1 MTFSFLLRFEGKMTK
16 SPVISRHRFG
26 FFLFFV
32 LLIIF
37 SVSSCDIF
45 NDCSSS
51 NSYSMRCN
59 GLYLEQCVYSNGG
72 YRWEQYKN
80 CITGCPSDIG
90 DPSCIASTC
99 SCSVQSQYVC
109 ERGGTYR
116 CNGNNAEKCES
127 LDHYNGHIWENI
139 RNCDS
144 LFRENEVVESGACY
158 STNEYYEPKCV
169 PKIKKAFRGKWF
181 RLDNGS
187 DFYLGT
193 NGITRG
199 SYNSQFTLE
208 SITKIDYNMLEIATE
223 DETFRLIRNSITD
236 ATLKLNVKRA
246 GNFLKSPSG
255 SGVGGID
262 VVLEN
267 TQDSGETYEETSG
280 SDGNTEFNGIVSG
293 EYTISVGS
301 TSVTQTIADHLN
313 AGNFYFSKNGY
324 IYKALLNST
333 NDVYYAED
341 RDNSEEGNR
350 YTVRLRVYNL
360 GNQDASATT
369 ISLKTDDTSVKVEAK
384 DEILGTIEPESY
396 VSYSFSIETI
406 PFSKITNLK
415 NAVYHDVEFTVSLK
429 DINGETWEDVVTL
442 RIFRKAVPIYL
453 YSTMSN
459 PFILLSPHREIVS
472 MSSVVWVPYRPD
484 AKYKLI
490 AQSLTLNTEGVYS
503 IGVGSW
509 DNDKW
514 ISDKE
519 NFTDV
524 SNYEPNNQES
534 QAKTVYMNSQT
545 TSYLHKSDLDFWIID
560 MSK

>member
-1 MTFSFLLRFEGKMTK
+1 MIK
-16 SPVISRHRFG
+16 SPIISRYKYG
-26 FFLFFV
+26 FFLIFV
-32 LLIIF
+32 LLLIF

-51 NSYSMRCN
+51 NSYSTRCN
-59 GLYLEQCVYSNGG
+59 GLSVEQCVYSDGG
-72 YRWEQYKN
+72 YSWTEYKN
-80 CITGCPSDIG
+80 CITGCPSEIG
-90 DPSCIASTC
+90 NPSCAASTC
-99 SCSVQSQYVC
+99 TCSVQSQYVC

-144 LFRENEVVESGACY
+144 LFRENEVVESGSCT
-158 STNEYYEPKCV
+158 SENEYYEPKCV
-169 PKIKKAFRGKWF
+169 PKIKKAFRGKWL
-181 RLDNGS
+181 RLDNS
-187 DFYLGT
+187 TDFYLGT

-199 SYNSQFTLE
+199 SYNSQFIPD
-208 SITKIDYNMLEIATE
+208 SITKIDDNMLEITGNG
-223 DETFRLIRNSITD
+223 ETFRLIRNSITD

-255 SGVGGID
+255 NGVGGVD
-262 VVLEN
+262 VIIEN
-267 TQDSGETYEETSG
+267 TQDPGETYEKQSG
-280 SDGNTEFNGIVSG
+280 SDGSTQFDDIVSG
-293 EYTISVGS
+293 EYTISVGN
-301 TSVTQTIADHLN
+301 TSVTQTISDHLN
-313 AGNFYFSKNGY
+313 AGNFYFSPNGY

-333 NDVYYAED
+333 NEVYYAED
-341 RDNSEEGNR
+341 RDNSDVGNR
-350 YTVRLRVYNL
+350 YTVHLRVHNL

-369 ISLKTDDTSVKVEAK
+369 ISLKTDDTSVKVDAK
-384 DEILGTIEPESY
+384 DEILGTIEPENY
-396 VSYSFSIETI
+396 VSYDFSIETI
-406 PFSKITNLK
+406 PFSKITDLK
-415 NAVYHDVEFTVSLK
+415 NAVYHDVEFLVSLK
-429 DINGETWEDVVTL
+429 DINNEVWEDVITL

-490 AQSLTLNTEGVYS
+490 AQSLSLNTEGVYS

-509 DNDKW
+509 DNGKW
-514 ISDKE
+514 NSDRE
-519 NFTDV
+519 TFTDV

-545 TSYLHKSDLDFWIID
+545 TSYLHKNDLDFWIID

>member
-1 MTFSFLLRFEGKMTK
+1 MTFSFLPEFGGKMTK
-16 SPVISRHRFG
+16 KSVISRYRYG

-32 LLIIF
+32 SSLAFL
-37 SVSSCDIF
+37 VSSCF
-45 NDCSSS
+45 GDCSSS
-51 NSYSMRCN
+51 NAYSYQCN
-59 GLYLEQCVYSNGG
+59 GIYLEQCRPNGG
-72 YRWEQYKN
+72 DYYWEQVTN
-80 CITGCPSDIG
+80 CAIGCPSDIG
-90 DPSCIASTC
+90 NPSCVASTC
-99 SCSVQSQYVC
+99 SCSVQSKYIC
-109 ERGGTYR
+109 ERGNTYR
-116 CNGNNAEKCES
+116 CNGDDIEKCES
-127 LDHYNGHIWENI
+127 FEHLYTGHVWEKQK
-139 RNCDS
+139 NCEA
-144 LFRENEVVESGACY
+144 LFPESEVVESGSCNL
-158 STNEYYEPKCV
+158 TNEYYEPKCV

-181 RLDNGS
+181 RLDNDS

-199 SYNSQFTLE
+199 SYNSQFVPE
-208 SITKIDYNMLEIATE
+208 SITKIDDNMLEISTE

-236 ATLKLNVKRA
+236 ATLKLHVMRA
-246 GNFLKSPSG
+246 NNFAKSPSG

-267 TQDSGETYEETSG
+267 TQDSGETYEQTSG
-280 SDGNTEFNGIVSG
+280 SDGNTEFDGIVSG
-293 EYTISVGS
+293 EYTISVKG

-324 IYKALLNST
+324 IYKALLNSA

-341 RDNSEEGNR
+341 RDNSEDGNR
-350 YTVRLRVYNL
+350 YTVYLRVYNL

-369 ISLKTDDTSVKVEAK
+369 VSLKTADSSVKVEAK

-396 VSYSFSIETI
+396 VSYTFSIETI
-406 PFSKITNLK
+406 PFSKIANLK

-453 YSTMSN
+453 YSTMLN

-490 AQSLTLNTEGVYS
+490 AQSLSLNTEGVYS
-503 IGVGSW
+503 IGVGSF

-514 ISDKE
+514 NSDKE
-519 NFTDV
+519 SFTDV
-524 SNYEPNNQES
+524 SNFEPNNQES
-534 QAKTVYMNSQT
+534 QARTLKMNSQT

>member
-1 MTFSFLLRFEGKMTK
+1 MTEKGFNSEHKYGISLIFFSYTALLFLL
-16 SPVISRHRFG
+16 
-26 FFLFFV
+26 
-32 LLIIF
+32 
-37 SVSSCDIF
+37 SSCDLF
-45 NDCSSS
+45 DDCSSS

-59 GLYLEQCVYSNGG
+59 GLSLEQCVYRDNG
-72 YRWEQYKN
+72 YKWVEYKS
-80 CITGCPSDIG
+80 CITGCPSEIG
-90 DPSCIASTC
+90 NPSCVASTC

-109 ERGGTYR
+109 ERGGIYR
-116 CNGNNAEKCES
+116 CNGNNAEKCAS
-127 LDHYNGHIWENI
+127 LDHYNGNIWENI
-139 RNCDS
+139 KNCGS
-144 LFRENEVVESGACY
+144 LFRENEVVESGACS

-169 PKIKKAFRGKWF
+169 PKIKRTFRGKWL
-181 RLDNGS
+181 RLDNS
-187 DFYLGT
+187 TDFYLGT

-199 SYNSQFTLE
+199 SYNSQFIPE
-208 SITKIDYNMLEIATE
+208 SVTKIDDNMLEIATE

-236 ATLKLNVKRA
+236 ATLKLNVKQAFGYTR
-246 GNFLKSPSG
+246 SPSG

-267 TQDSGETYEETSG
+267 TQDPGETYEKQSG
-280 SDGNTEFNGIVSG
+280 NDGNTEFDGIVSG

-301 TSVTQTIADHLN
+301 TSVTQTISDYLN
-313 AGNFYFSKNGY
+313 AGNFYVSPNGY
-324 IYKALLNST
+324 IYKAVLNST
-333 NDVYYAED
+333 NEVYYAED

-350 YTVRLRVYNL
+350 YSVHLRVYNL

-369 ISLKTDDTSVKVEAK
+369 ISLKTNDDSVKVDAK
-384 DEILGTIEPESY
+384 DEILGTIEPERY

-406 PFSKITNLK
+406 PFSKTAGLNS
-415 NAVYHDVEFTVSLK
+415 AVYHDVEFLVSLK

-490 AQSLTLNTEGVYS
+490 AQSLSLNTEGVYS

-509 DNDKW
+509 DSEKW
-514 ISDKE
+514 NSDRE

-534 QAKTVYMNSQT
+534 QAKTVKMNSQT
-545 TSYLHKSDLDFWIID
+545 TSYLHKNDLDFWIID

>member
-1 MTFSFLLRFEGKMTK
+1 MTK
-16 SPVISRHRFG
+16 KSVISIYRHG

-32 LLIIF
+32 LSLAF

-59 GLYLEQCVYSNGG
+59 GLYLEQCVYSAGK

-80 CITGCPSDIG
+80 CITGCPSEIG
-90 DPSCIASTC
+90 NPSCVASTC

-109 ERGGTYR
+109 DKGNSYR
-116 CNGNNAEKCES
+116 CNGDDVEKCES
-127 LDHYNGHIWENI
+127 LDYYNGYVWEKQK
-139 RNCDS
+139 NCKS
-144 LFRENEVVESGACY
+144 LFPESEIVESGACY

-169 PKIKKAFRGKWF
+169 PKIRKAFRGKWF

-199 SYNSQFTLE
+199 SYNSQFTPE
-208 SITKIDYNMLEIATE
+208 SITKIDDNMLEIATE

-246 GNFLKSPSG
+246 NSFTKSPSG

-280 SDGNTEFNGIVSG
+280 SDGNTEFGGIVSG
-293 EYTISVGS
+293 EYTISVEG

-313 AGNFYFSKNGY
+313 AGIFYFSPNGY
-324 IYKALLNST
+324 IYKALLETT

-369 ISLKTDDTSVKVEAK
+369 ISLKTGDTSVKVEAK
-384 DEILGTIEPESY
+384 DEILGTIEPERY
-396 VSYSFSIETI
+396 VSYSFLIETI

-415 NAVYHDVEFTVSLK
+415 DAVYHDVEFSVSLK

-514 ISDKE
+514 ISDRE

>member
-1 MTFSFLLRFEGKMTK
+1 MTK
-16 SPVISRHRFG
+16 KSVISRYRYG

-32 LLIIF
+32 SALVF

-59 GLYLEQCVYSNGG
+59 GLYLEQCVYSGG
-72 YRWEQYKN
+72 NYRWEQYKN

-90 DPSCIASTC
+90 NPSCVASTC
-99 SCSVQSQYVC
+99 SCSVQSKYIC
-109 ERGGTYR
+109 ERGNSYR
-116 CNGNNAEKCES
+116 CNGDDVEKCTDLEY
-127 LDHYNGHIWENI
+127 YNGYVWEKQK
-139 RNCDS
+139 NCKS
-144 LFRENEVVESGACY
+144 RFPESEIVESGSCY
-158 STNEYYEPKCV
+158 STSEYYEPKCV
-169 PKIKKAFRGKWF
+169 PKIKKDFRGKWF
-181 RLDNGS
+181 RLDNDS

-199 SYNSQFTLE
+199 SYNSQFVPE
-208 SITKIDYNMLEIATE
+208 SITKIDDNMLEISTE

-246 GNFLKSPSG
+246 NSFTRSPSG

-267 TQDSGETYEETSG
+267 TQDSGETYEQTSG
-280 SDGNTEFNGIVSG
+280 NDGNTKFDGIVSG
-293 EYTISVGS
+293 EYTISVEG
-301 TSVTQTIADHLN
+301 TSVTQTIAEHLN
-313 AGNFYFSKNGY
+313 AGNFYFSPNGF

-333 NDVYYAED
+333 NEVYYAED
-341 RDNSEEGNR
+341 RDNSENGNR
-350 YTVRLRVYNL
+350 YTVYLRVYNL

-369 ISLKTDDTSVKVEAK
+369 VSLKTDDSSVKVEAK

-406 PFSKITNLK
+406 PFSKIADLK
-415 NAVYHDVEFTVSLK
+415 NEVYHDVEFTVSLK

-490 AQSLTLNTEGVYS
+490 AQSLSLNTEGVYS
-503 IGVGSW
+503 IGVGSF

-514 ISDKE
+514 NSDKE
-519 NFTDV
+519 SFTDV
-524 SNYEPNNQES
+524 SNFEPNNQES
-534 QAKTVYMNSQT
+534 QAKTIYMNSQT

>member
-1 MTFSFLLRFEGKMTK
+1 MIK
-16 SPVISRHRFG
+16 SPIISRYKYG
-26 FFLFFV
+26 FFLIFV
-32 LLIIF
+32 LLLIF

-51 NSYSMRCN
+51 NSYSTRCN
-59 GLYLEQCVYSNGG
+59 GLSVEQCVYSDGG
-72 YRWEQYKN
+72 YSWTEYKN
-80 CITGCPSDIG
+80 CITGCPSEIG
-90 DPSCIASTC
+90 NPSCAASTC
-99 SCSVQSQYVC
+99 TCSVQSQYVC

-144 LFRENEVVESGACY
+144 LFRENEVVESGSC
-158 STNEYYEPKCV
+158 SSENEYYEPKCV

-199 SYNSQFTLE
+199 SYNSQFIPE
-208 SITKIDYNMLEIATE
+208 SITKIDDNMLEIATE

-246 GNFLKSPSG
+246 NSFTKSPSG

-280 SDGNTEFNGIVSG
+280 SDGSTQFDDIVSG
-293 EYTISVGS
+293 EYTISVGN
-301 TSVTQTIADHLN
+301 TSVTQTISDHLN

-459 PFILLSPHREIVS
+459 PFILLSPHREIIS

>member
-1 MTFSFLLRFEGKMTK
+1 MTGKA
-16 SPVISRHRFG
+16 VISRYRYG
-26 FFLFFV
+26 NFLFLV
-32 LLIIF
+32 LLLAF

-51 NSYSMRCN
+51 NSYTMRCN
-59 GLYLEQCVYSNGG
+59 GLYLEQCIYSNGG
-72 YRWEQYKN
+72 YKWEQYKN

-90 DPSCIASTC
+90 NPSCIASTC
-99 SCSVQSQYVC
+99 SCSVQSKYVC
-109 ERGGTYR
+109 DRGGTYR
-116 CNGNNAEKCES
+116 CNGNDAEKCES
-127 LDHYNGHIWENI
+127 LDYYKGYVWKNI
-139 RNCDS
+139 KNCGS
-144 LFRENEVVESGACY
+144 LFPENEVVESGACS

-199 SYNSQFTLE
+199 SYNSQFIPE
-208 SITKIDYNMLEIATE
+208 SVTKIDDNMLEIATE

-246 GNFLKSPSG
+246 GTFTKSPSG
-255 SGVGGID
+255 NGVGGID

-267 TQDSGETYEETSG
+267 TQDSGETYEKQSG
-280 SDGNTEFNGIVSG
+280 NGGNTEFDGIVSG
-293 EYTISVGS
+293 EYSISVEG

-313 AGNFYFSKNGY
+313 AGNFYFSPNGY

-341 RDNSEEGNR
+341 RDNSENGNR
-350 YTVRLRVYNL
+350 YTVYLRVYNL

-396 VSYSFSIETI
+396 VSYSFSIETT
-406 PFSKITNLK
+406 PFSKTTTLK
-415 NAVYHDVEFTVSLK
+415 DAVYHDVEFLVSLK
-429 DINGETWEDVVTL
+429 DINGEIWEDVVTL

-509 DNDKW
+509 DKDKW
-514 ISDKE
+514 NSDRE

-534 QAKTVYMNSQT
+534 QAKTLYMNSQT

>member
-1 MTFSFLLRFEGKMTK
+1 MTEKAVNLKHRYGIFLILSVFA
-16 SPVISRHRFG
+16 SLV
-26 FFLFFV
+26 
-32 LLIIF
+32 F
-37 SVSSCDIF
+37 SVSSCDF
-45 NDCSSS
+45 LNDCSSS

-59 GLYLEQCVYSNGG
+59 GLYLEQCIYSDGK
-72 YRWEQYKN
+72 YRWEQYKS
-80 CITGCPSDIG
+80 CITGCPSGIG
-90 DPSCIASTC
+90 NPACIASTC

-109 ERGGTYR
+109 DRGNSYR

-127 LDHYNGHIWENI
+127 LDYYNGYVWKNI
-139 RNCDS
+139 KNCES
-144 LFRENEVVESGACY
+144 LFRESEVVESGSCSSA
-158 STNEYYEPKCV
+158 SEYYEPKCV
-169 PKIKKAFRGKWF
+169 PKIKKAFRGKWL
-181 RLDNGS
+181 RLDNGT

-199 SYNSQFTLE
+199 SYNSQFIPE
-208 SITKIDYNMLEIATE
+208 SITKIDDNMLEIATE

-236 ATLKLNVKRA
+236 ATLQLNVKKA
-246 GNFLKSPSG
+246 FGYTKSPSG

-267 TQDSGETYEETSG
+267 TQDPGETYEKQSG
-280 SDGNTEFNGIVSG
+280 NDGNTEFDGIVSG

-313 AGNFYFSKNGY
+313 AGNFYFSPNGY

-333 NDVYYAED
+333 NETYYAED

-350 YTVRLRVYNL
+350 YTVHLRVYNL

-369 ISLKTDDTSVKVEAK
+369 ISLNTNDNAVKIEAEEK
-384 DEILGTIEPESY
+384 ILGTIEPERN
-396 VSYSFSIETI
+396 VSYSFSLETI
-406 PFSKITNLK
+406 PFSKVSTLK
-415 NAVYHDVEFTVSLK
+415 DAVYHDVEFLVSLK
-429 DINGETWEDVVTL
+429 DIDNEVWEDTVTL

-490 AQSLTLNTEGVYS
+490 AQSLSLNTEGVYS

-509 DNDKW
+509 DRDKW
-514 ISDKE
+514 NSDCDT
-519 NFTDV
+519 FTDV

-545 TSYLHKSDLDFWIID
+545 TSYLHKNDIDFWIID

>member
-1 MTFSFLLRFEGKMTK
+1 MTK
-16 SPVISRHRFG
+16 SPIISRYKYRFYLF
-26 FFLFFV
+26 FFL
-32 LLIIF
+32 LLIF

-59 GLYLEQCVYSNGG
+59 GLSVEQCVYSDGG
-72 YRWEQYKN
+72 YSWTEYKN
-80 CITGCPSDIG
+80 CITGCPSEIG
-90 DPSCIASTC
+90 NPSCAASTC
-99 SCSVQSQYVC
+99 TCSVQSQYVC

-144 LFRENEVVESGACY
+144 LFRENEVVESGSC
-158 STNEYYEPKCV
+158 SSENEYYEPKCV
-169 PKIKKAFRGKWF
+169 PKTKKAFRGKWF

-199 SYNSQFTLE
+199 SYNSQFIPE
-208 SITKIDYNMLEIATE
+208 SITKIDDNMLEIATE

-246 GNFLKSPSG
+246 NSFTKSPSG

-293 EYTISVGS
+293 EYTISVEG

-459 PFILLSPHREIVS
+459 PFILLSPHREIIS

>member
-1 MTFSFLLRFEGKMTK
+1 MIK
-16 SPVISRHRFG
+16 SPIISRYKYG
-26 FFLFFV
+26 FFLIFV
-32 LLIIF
+32 LLLIF

-51 NSYSMRCN
+51 NSYSTRCN
-59 GLYLEQCVYSNGG
+59 GLSVEQCVYSDGG
-72 YRWEQYKN
+72 YSWTEYKN
-80 CITGCPSDIG
+80 CITGCPSEIG
-90 DPSCIASTC
+90 NPSCAASTC
-99 SCSVQSQYVC
+99 TCSVQSQYVC

-144 LFRENEVVESGACY
+144 LFRENEVVESGSC
-158 STNEYYEPKCV
+158 SSENEYYEPKCV

-208 SITKIDYNMLEIATE
+208 SITKIDDNMLEIATE

-459 PFILLSPHREIVS
+459 PFILLSPHREIIS

>member
-99 SCSVQSQYVC
+99 TCSVQSQYVC

-127 LDHYNGHIWENI
+127 LDYYNGYVWKNI
-139 RNCDS
+139 KNCKS
-144 LFRENEVVESGACY
+144 IFPASEIVESGSCNL
-158 STNEYYEPKCV
+158 TNEYYEPKCV

-208 SITKIDYNMLEIATE
+208 SITKIDDNMLEIATE

-246 GNFLKSPSG
+246 NSFTKSPSG

-280 SDGNTEFNGIVSG
+280 SDGNTEFGGIVSG
-293 EYTISVGS
+293 EYTILVEG

-459 PFILLSPHREIVS
+459 PFILLSPHREIIS